1 MLVTYG
7 SPFQYVVFGPLGH
20 PLAPSL
26 ESMTPE
32 QYVHTMAFREQGF
45 SSDRMPQYRDHT
57 EANQDTGE
65 AVEAEDGAS
74 LSSTLTTDS
83 DTAGGV
89 ARTELLATPSQPD
102 IADFWESKH
111 FADCKIICAG
121 GEEVLTHR
129 LILAAHNEYFYQL
142 LVAAASADTDTAV
155 IMMPDHSRRDVVAMV
170 QQLYN
175 LKVKSVSI

>member
-65 AVEAEDGAS
+65 AVEVEDGAS

-89 ARTELLATPSQPD
+89 ARTGVAGHGRAWAGRGVAGRPDLAWRCRALSRWGASPT
-102 IADFWESKH
+102 
-111 FADCKIICAG
+111 
-121 GEEVLTHR
+121 
-129 LILAAHNEYFYQL
+129 
-142 LVAAASADTDTAV
+142 VA
-155 IMMPDHSRRDVVAMV
+155 
-170 QQLYN
+170 LWG
-175 LKVKSVSI
+175 